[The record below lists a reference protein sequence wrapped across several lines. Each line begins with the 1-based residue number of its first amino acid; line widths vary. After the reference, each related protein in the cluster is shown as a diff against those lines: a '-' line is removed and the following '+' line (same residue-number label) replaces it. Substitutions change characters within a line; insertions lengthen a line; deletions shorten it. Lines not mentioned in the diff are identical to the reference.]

1 MTKIIWREKYN
12 VTNVK
17 NITNI
22 IKIKWKN
29 KTRWINKT
37 NYKQVVVKVPLNDND
52 NDNDNDKQNPNNYK
66 SYDTTHRPL
75 YKNETCNCKEV
86 APMSFWVQIG
96 FFITLGFSTFA
107 ALVCIWRCWLKEMIE
122 DYIDDLFCCGYG
134 EEVKNF
140 CECLCMCCELCKNDE
155 SSDVEQDEEM
165 ELPRM
170 TPRLDENIPTAR
182 PVNKNI
188 IIDTNANPI
197 YRIEEGVTTPNGTQI
212 RRRTVQV

>member
-1 MTKIIWREKYN
+1 
-12 VTNVK
+12 
-17 NITNI
+17 
-22 IKIKWKN
+22 
-29 KTRWINKT
+29 
-37 NYKQVVVKVPLNDND
+37 
-52 NDNDNDKQNPNNYK
+52 
-66 SYDTTHRPL
+66 
-75 YKNETCNCKEV
+75 
-86 APMSFWVQIG
+86 
-96 FFITLGFSTFA
+96 
-107 ALVCIWRCWLKEMIE
+107 MIE